1 MRPTSVP
8 QLAPFPET
16 VNNTIWEQRNFDE
29 AAISDGYGTDD
40 GIVVECSTSPDDNPL
55 YEAGAVLG
63 LVLDFVGPVYSS
75 TCTERRAAFA
85 STSRLLLADESG
97 LDIDDQNNKALQR
110 CAGLYAS
117 QRTLLQANQ
126 LGMNFNNTVVNAAAE
141 SGDLDKLQ
149 WLLANT
155 IPTTPMSK
163 DICDFAAKS
172 SNADM
177 LRWLR
182 EQKGGVVSAD
192 TAYNAAEACN
202 WLGLQY
208 LRTGALACRWDARV
222 CSSIAKSGNLEMLKF
237 VRELNCPLD
246 QRRVTQC
253 AAESGN
259 VSLMHWLVREQGAQ
273 CGPTTMLA
281 AVSSTVSTADN
292 RLAMCKYLHY
302 SNGCA
307 WGRGVMNAVA
317 LRGDIEL
324 LIWLRSAGCPMV
336 AHDATIAA
344 VRSDNP
350 AVLEFV
356 LSQLAQPRT
365 AEQLTVL
372 LNVAGA
378 CDKLNTAQ
386 WLKQNYCVQWPAVL
400 KWPTTTENHW
410 SGSTLAWARQLGCA
424 SPLTWNICNRRFSQD
439 V

>member
-1 MRPTSVP
+1 MH
-8 QLAPFPET
+8 
-16 VNNTIWEQRNFDE
+16 
-29 AAISDGYGTDD
+29 
-40 GIVVECSTSPDDNPL
+40 
-55 YEAGAVLG
+55 
-63 LVLDFVGPVYSS
+63 
-75 TCTERRAAFA
+75 
-85 STSRLLLADESG
+85 
-97 LDIDDQNNKALQR
+97 
-110 CAGLYAS
+110 
-117 QRTLLQANQ
+117 
-126 LGMNFNNTVVNAAAE
+126 
-141 SGDLDKLQ
+141 
-149 WLLANT
+149 
-155 IPTTPMSK
+155 
-163 DICDFAAKS
+163 
-172 SNADM
+172 
-177 LRWLR
+177 
-182 EQKGGVVSAD
+182 D
-192 TAYNAAEACN
+192 T
-202 WLGLQY
+202 Q
-208 LRTGALACRWDARV
+208 
-222 CSSIAKSGNLEMLKF
+222 F

-281 AVSSTVSTADN
+281 AASSTASTAGN

-302 SNGCA
+302 SIGCA

-317 LRGDIEL
+317 LRGDLEL
-324 LIWLRSAGCPMV
+324 LKWLRSAGCPMV

-356 LSQLAQPRT
+356 LNQLAQPRT

-386 WLKQNYCVQWPAVL
+386 WLKQNYSVQWPAVL

-410 SGSTLAWARQLGCA
+410 SGSTLSWARQLGCA

-439 V
+439 VECLKPCCALLAKHKQVVPTSKPQTTAAASAGTAGGVATPQQTHVQAYNAYMGSPAVAASADDTIVIPQLTL